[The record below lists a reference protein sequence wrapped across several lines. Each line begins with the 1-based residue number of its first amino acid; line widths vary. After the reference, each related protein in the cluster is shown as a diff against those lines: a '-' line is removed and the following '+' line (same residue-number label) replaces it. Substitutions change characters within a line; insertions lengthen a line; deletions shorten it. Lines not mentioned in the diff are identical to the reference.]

1 MTNEIVTQLRKI
13 IADPKPCFGVQV
25 LVEAAD
31 EIELLESRLVVY
43 IQKSMAGADLLS
55 RLARA
60 TVAEEERCVIYLEQD
75 LIDEL
80 NMHQLKMWQLM
91 DQAKQAASGS

>member
-1 MTNEIVTQLRKI
+1 MRNDDIVTRLREKYSGQLPI
-13 IADPKPCFGVQV
+13 C
-25 LVEAAD
+25 LEAAD

-43 IQKSMAGADLLS
+43 IQMSMAGADLLS

-60 TVAEEERCVIYLEQD
+60 TVAEEERCVIYLKQD

-80 NMHQLKMWQLM
+80 NMHQLKMWQLV